1 MIRAIIFDYG
11 NVISK
16 VDNHQFLERISEFC
30 DKPVSELHRLIYQ
43 DSGLPEQYES
53 GLITS
58 DEFYYKIS
66 ELCGLKIKRPDFIKA
81 FTDIFTPIEGTARL
95 IKQLKANYKL
105 ALLSNTNEWDFEHE
119 IRINESFHLFD
130 TVTLSFVVRE
140 MKPGRKI
147 YLDALGKLDLRPE
160 ECIYIDDIREYA
172 EAAGAFGI
180 TGIHYVSHEQLV
192 DSMRSLDIRF

>member
-11 NVISK
+11 NVISR
-16 VDNHQFLERISEFC
+16 VDNHLFLERISAFC
-30 DKPVSELHRLIYQ
+30 DKSAAELHRMIYE
-43 DSGLPEQYES
+43 DSGLPVQYET

-58 DEFYYKIS
+58 DEFYHKIS
-66 ELCGLKIKRPDFIKA
+66 ELCGLNMKRPAFIKA
-81 FTDIFTPIEGTARL
+81 FTDIFTPIQGTARL
-95 IKQLKANYKL
+95 IRQLKANYKL

-119 IRINESFHLFD
+119 IRRHESFHLFD
-130 TVTLSFVVRE
+130 AVTLSFIVRE

-147 YLDALGKLDLRPE
+147 YMDALGKLNLKPE

-172 EAAGAFGI
+172 EAAGAIGI

-192 DSMRSLDIRF
+192 DSMRSLNICF